1 MNTRE
6 QLELFKKRA
15 DELENSRL
23 IRNGFSA
30 NLNIKLD
37 ENVGLTPKLTEP
49 DEEDLR
55 SFLLTFR
62 HFVSNDEPV
71 FLNKIYNLLHTS
83 LTSVELKGFLI
94 ESRKLVKA
102 AQKTAGL
109 QLEYNGEVI
118 SPEKIL
124 NMWINGHYFHNDE
137 ELKKKLDELIDSTVM
152 LVRFNFLD
160 FLIETSKQILNV
172 RDVINETLE
181 KNLLTTPS

>member
-15 DELENSRL
+15 DELENCRL
-23 IRNGFSA
+23 IRGGFSA
-30 NLNIKLD
+30 TLNIKWD
-37 ENVGLTPKLTEP
+37 EKVGLTHEITEP
-49 DEEDLR
+49 DED
-55 SFLLTFR
+55 
-62 HFVSNDEPV
+62 FVSNDEPV

-83 LTSVELKGFLI
+83 LTNEELKNFLI
-94 ESRKLVKA
+94 ESRKVVKA

-118 SPEKIL
+118 SPEQIL

-137 ELKKKLDELIDSTVM
+137 HLKKKLDELVDSTVM
-152 LVRFNFLD
+152 IVRFNFLD

-172 RDVINETLE
+172 RDVINEALR
-181 KNLLTTPS
+181 KNLLTTP